1 MLKTVSL
8 RQLRRS
14 VTEAAQD
21 PECAYPRGVVRPITR
36 ADCAGG
42 HRPCPFVSCKFHLKL
57 DVTVWGGVMDN
68 FPGVEVWQMPETCAL
83 DVAERGSHSLS
94 IVGKLVSLTRERI
107 RQIERKAL
115 QRCHDVAER
124 DEKDLS
130 AVKHATG

>member
-21 PECAYPRGVVRPITR
+21 PECAYPRGVVRPVTR
-36 ADCAGG
+36 SECAGG
-42 HRPCPFVSCKFHLKL
+42 QRPCPFVSCKFHLKL
-57 DVTVWGGVMDN
+57 DVTVRGGVMDN

-115 QRCHDVAER
+115 QRCHDVVTPVE
-124 DEKDLS
+124 
-130 AVKHATG
+130 